1 LRAFPGSAWG
11 ARDGLYPG
19 KHLLRGTRAAPRPA
33 CPHWARTGGR
43 EARAEWGLG
52 PPGPALRGRGSTAP
66 TSGPRAFGAG
76 GTLAPHYGAGG
87 ALPPRAARER
97 LGLGVPW
104 PRSTGPGAHYP
115 HVGRGSWPEN
125 GERSGRAGRA
135 PHVVVGEP
143 HGCGG
148 AGGREWATA
157 GGQEVGD
164 ALLLA
169 RAGGCWPSRVTGPAG
184 CRGGPRPA
192 SPRPC
197 PSAAARPGR
206 RSTTARLG
214 PGRSPGP
221 CRHRGTARGTTAP
234 P

>member
-52 PPGPALRGRGSTAP
+52 PPGPALRGRVHSPHGRPASVWGWGYPGPALRGRGRTTP
-66 TSGPRAFGAG
+66 TGGPRAFGAG
-76 GTLAPHYGAGG
+76 GTLAPLYGAGG
-87 ALPPRAARER
+87 ALPPCRTSDPSQKTASDPVER
-97 LGLGVPW
+97 LMWWWVSHTGV
-104 PRSTGPGAHYP
+104 
-115 HVGRGSWPEN
+115 
-125 GERSGRAGRA
+125 AGRA
-135 PHVVVGEP
+135 
-143 HGCGG
+143 
-148 AGGREWATA
+148 GREWATA